1 MPVRRVPV
9 AMKEKLKRELNQLEK
24 RGIIAKVDT
33 PTDWVSSLVVVKK
46 ANGKLRICI
55 DPKPLNKALKRSHY
69 LLPVVEDLLP
79 ELSNAKVFSKCDV
92 KNAFWHVVLDEKSS
106 YLTTFE
112 TPFARYRWLKMPF
125 GISPAPEYFQQFLE
139 QNLTGLSGIK
149 AIADDII
156 IYGKGETYEEALRDH
171 DNNMQK
177 LLERCQERGIKLN
190 RDKFQLHKTEM
201 QFVGHLLTD
210 KGVQADPSKIEAIT
224 KMPKPTDKKAV
235 QRLLGLVNYLAKFL
249 DKLSEMCEPLR
260 QLTRKDVVFNWTHE
274 HDEAFDTIKQSVCNA
289 PVLRYYDSKLET
301 VIQCVSSE
309 SGLGATLLQ
318 EGQPVAYASRA
329 LTQTEQNY
337 AQIEKEL
344 LAVVFAFEKFHH
356 FTYGRRVFVESD
368 HKPLEIISK
377 KPLFRAPKRLQ
388 RMLLKLQTYDY
399 EICYKKGKHMY
410 ISDTLSRA
418 YIANG
423 CATHLEDVLLTDY
436 EKEIEAT
443 CSSDYLA
450 VSSERQTRIKQATL
464 EDQTLVKLIEC
475 IKNGWNKAPREVKP
489 YYSVR
494 DELSVDNGIIFRGDR
509 CIIPKSMRRE
519 ILDQLHSHI
528 GIEGC
533 LKRARSC
540 VYWPNITSQIK
551 DFISKCDT
559 CQSLERKQSKE
570 PLISH
575 SIPDRPWAKV
585 GTDVFTFDGND
596 YLVTVDYFSNF
607 FEIDRLYETTSK
619 EIVAKLKQH
628 FAMHGIPERVISDN
642 ASVYKSEKF
651 KSFSR
656 KWDFT
661 HVTSSARYPQSNGK
675 AENAVKTAKR
685 IMKKAK
691 HSHTDPMLALLN
703 FRNTP
708 QQATSYSP
716 AQQLMNRKT
725 RTLLPERS
733 NQFQPS
739 IPSNVKAKLQK
750 SKDRQAYYYNRT
762 AKPLDC
768 LRAGDTVRIQP
779 NERNKTWE
787 KGTVVEKPQTRSYNV
802 LRENGT
808 VVNRNRKH
816 LRRTSELFNEQRE
829 ETVEID
835 PKINDQELLPQ
846 TDSRTET
853 ELKPQ
858 TIGQSVNS
866 ETPATPVTQTRS
878 GRIVRMPLKY
888 KDYHLTDKR

>member
-1 MPVRRVPV
+1 
-9 AMKEKLKRELNQLEK
+9 
-24 RGIIAKVDT
+24 
-33 PTDWVSSLVVVKK
+33 
-46 ANGKLRICI
+46 
-55 DPKPLNKALKRSHY
+55 
-69 LLPVVEDLLP
+69 
-79 ELSNAKVFSKCDV
+79 
-92 KNAFWHVVLDEKSS
+92 
-106 YLTTFE
+106 
-112 TPFARYRWLKMPF
+112 
-125 GISPAPEYFQQFLE
+125 
-139 QNLTGLSGIK
+139 
-149 AIADDII
+149 
-156 IYGKGETYEEALRDH
+156 
-171 DNNMQK
+171 
-177 LLERCQERGIKLN
+177 
-190 RDKFQLHKTEM
+190 
-201 QFVGHLLTD
+201 
-210 KGVQADPSKIEAIT
+210 
-224 KMPKPTDKKAV
+224 
-235 QRLLGLVNYLAKFL
+235 
-249 DKLSEMCEPLR
+249 MCEPLR

-289 PVLRYYDSKLET
+289 PVLSYYDSKLET
-301 VIQCVSSE
+301 VIQCDSSE

-344 LAVVFAFEKFHH
+344 LAVVFAFKKFHH

-368 HKPLEIISK
+368 HKPLEII
-377 KPLFRAPKRLQ
+377 
-388 RMLLKLQTYDY
+388 
-399 EICYKKGKHMY
+399 
-410 ISDTLSRA
+410 
-418 YIANG
+418 N
-423 CATHLEDVLLTDY
+423 Y
-436 EKEIEAT
+436 EKEIEGT
-443 CSSDYLA
+443 CLSDYSA

-464 EDQTLVKLIEC
+464 EDQTLLKLIEC

-509 CIIPKSMRRE
+509 CIIPK
-519 ILDQLHSHI
+519 
-528 GIEGC
+528 
-533 LKRARSC
+533 K
-540 VYWPNITSQIK
+540 
-551 DFISKCDT
+551 
-559 CQSLERKQSKE
+559 RKQSKE

-575 SIPDRPWAKV
+575 SIPDKPWAKV

-628 FAMHGIPERVISDN
+628 FARHGISERVISDN

-656 KWDFT
+656 RWDFT

-685 IMKKAK
+685 IMKKEK

-703 FRNTP
+703 FRNTS

-716 AQQLMNRKT
+716 AQQLINRKT

-750 SKDRQAYYYNRT
+750 SKDRQAYYYNRN
-762 AKPLDC
+762 AKPLHC

-787 KGTVVEKPQTRSYNV
+787 KGIVVEKRQTRSYNV
-802 LRENGT
+802 LRENCT

-829 ETVEID
+829 ETVDID

-846 TDSRTET
+846 RDSRTET

-866 ETPATPVTQTRS
+866 ETPATPVTQRRS